1 MPPVDQVS
9 VQIELSTLIV
19 ETVSDFVPDDPAYTK
34 ITS

>member
-1 MPPVDQVS
+1 MPPVNQVS

-19 ETVSDFVPDDPAYTK
+19 ETVSDFVANDPAYEE

>member
-19 ETVSDFVPDDPAYTK
+19 ETVSDFVADDPAYK
-34 ITS
+34 EITS